1 MNQVSNQLNR
11 EAQSSNE
18 GYTLKELFDER
29 VFRGNGYSYESFA
42 ETVMER
48 MSQSSKEL
56 IRWLFSNRE

>member
-1 MNQVSNQLNR
+1 MTNESSVESVSR

-18 GYTLKELFDER
+18 GYTSNELFDER

-48 MSQSSKEL
+48 MSYSTNKL
-56 IRWLFSNRE
+56 IR